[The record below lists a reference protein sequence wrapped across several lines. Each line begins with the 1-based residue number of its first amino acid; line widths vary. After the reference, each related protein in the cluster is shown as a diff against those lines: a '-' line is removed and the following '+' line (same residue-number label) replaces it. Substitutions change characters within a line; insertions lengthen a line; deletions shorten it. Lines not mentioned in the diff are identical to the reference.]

1 MIHLLGGLSAVLA
14 TALFIFALYW
24 MNDPKT
30 ARRGVIAGVTGMT
43 VAVVATWIQPEIV
56 HHGWIVLA
64 IFAGFLVGVPLSRV
78 PLTAVPQR
86 TALSHA
92 FGGLA
97 AGLVGTAEYFLWLGG
112 PATAA
117 AQLTPFRMSA
127 LVAEVILGFLTFTG
141 SLMAA
146 GKLQEVRWIPQRPVT
161 YPGQNVVNLGVLA
174 IAVALGVLL
183 VLNPGTPWAGQAF
196 LAIAG
201 LALIFGVLLIIP
213 IGGADMPTVISILNA
228 YAGLAAVAMGFV
240 LDNKLLVTAGALD
253 GSSGLIL
260 SIIMC
265 RAMNR
270 SFTNVLF
277 GAFGKAQPAALA
289 AGEQKVWKQE
299 TVEGAAQLLEQ
310 ARNVVI
316 IPGYGMAVAQAQH
329 KVRELYDAL
338 TKRGITVKFAIHPVA
353 GRMPGHMNVLLA
365 EANIPYSALVE
376 MDEINPE
383 MPQTDVALVLGAND
397 VVNPAARYAKNTPI
411 YGMPIIDADKAKTVL
426 AVKRSKK
433 PGFAGI
439 DNELYVLDNT
449 WMLFGDAKAVLG
461 DLVKQFGSGG
471 IH

>member
-1 MIHLLGGLSAVLA
+1 MRLIEDLSAVVV

-43 VAVVATWIQPEIV
+43 IAVLATWIQPGII
-56 HHGWIVLA
+56 HHGWIILA
-64 IFAGFLVGVPLSRV
+64 IVAGFAVGVPLSRV

-97 AGLVGTAEYFLWLGG
+97 AGLVGTAEYFLWLGEPG
-112 PATAA
+112 GAHF
-117 AQLTPFRMSA
+117 TPFRTGA
-127 LVAEVILGFLTFTG
+127 LVVEVILGFLTFTG

-146 GKLQEVRWIPQRPVT
+146 GKLQEVKWIPQRPVT
-161 YPGQNVVNLGVLA
+161 YPGQNVVNIGVLL
-174 IAVALGVLL
+174 IAAALGVVL
-183 VLNPGTPWAGQAF
+183 VLHPTAPWSGYVF
-196 LAIAG
+196 IAIGA

-277 GAFGKAQPAALA
+277 GAFGKAQPVALQ
-289 AGEQKVWKQE
+289 GEQKEWKQE
-299 TVEGAAQLLEQ
+299 SVEGAAQLLEQ

-338 TKRGITVKFAIHPVA
+338 TKRGVNVKFAIHPVA

-397 VVNPAARYAKNTPI
+397 VVNPAARYNKGTPI

-426 AVKRSKK
+426 AVKRSKN

-449 WMLFGDAKAVLG
+449 WMLFGDAKAVLTE
-461 DLVKQFGSGG
+461 LVRQFGSGG